1 MKTSL
6 KILIGLALLALYLL
20 SLVSMTSAL
29 VIDSVIMDS
38 EGISPG
44 ETADIEIGLK
54 NNGEEDVSDVSVY
67 LDLKDIPF
75 APFDSSSEFGI
86 DEIREG
92 KTKYAKFEI
101 IALSNA
107 KSQTYKIPVEISYTE
122 EEVVK
127 IKNSLISI
135 NVNSEPVIGVLGED
149 DLLIKGR
156 ESEVVIKII
165 NKGLSDIR
173 FLEVEVGS
181 SSYFNLLS
189 QKNVYVGDL
198 DSDDFDSVDFNVF
211 FKNSVSDNFNFP
223 VVLKYQDAFNNKYE
237 KSFDVQLKV
246 YSKDK
251 AIELGLIE
259 KSNTSLYFGGVVVLV
274 VGFFGYRWWRK
285 RKRLKKVNGSNE
297 EFWLGL

>member
-6 KILIGLALLALYLL
+6 KILIGLVLLALYLL
-20 SLVSMTSAL
+20 SLISMASAL

-38 EGISPG
+38 KGISPG

-54 NNGEEDVSDVSVY
+54 NNGDEDVSDVSVY

-86 DEIREG
+86 SEIRED

-101 IALSNA
+101 IALSNT
-107 KSQTYKIPVEISYTE
+107 KSQTYKIPVEIVYTE

-127 IKNSLISI
+127 TKNSLISI

-211 FKNSVSDNFNFP
+211 FKNSVAENFNFP
-223 VVLKYQDAFNNKYE
+223 VVLKYQDSFNNKYE

-246 YSKDK
+246 YSKNK
-251 AIELGLIE
+251 AVELGLIE
-259 KSNTSLYFGGVVVLV
+259 KSNTGYYVWGVIVLIV
-274 VGFFGYRWWRK
+274 SFFVYRWWRK
-285 RKRLKKVNGSNE
+285 RKRMKKVNESKE
-297 EFWLGL
+297 EF